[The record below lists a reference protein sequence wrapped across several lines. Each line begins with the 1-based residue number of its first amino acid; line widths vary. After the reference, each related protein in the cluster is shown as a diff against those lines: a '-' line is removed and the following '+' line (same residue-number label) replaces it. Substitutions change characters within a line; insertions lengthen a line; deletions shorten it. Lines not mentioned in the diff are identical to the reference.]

1 LEIFSDDNLHK
12 LLSTNTD
19 TGIGD
24 WSDMAGLIAP
34 KSEINRLLKDIS
46 DKKLSLEEIQNRIN
60 ELHANYAVYSFVW
73 VKSILEKQ
81 VGKPIGETEVII
93 SCIEN
98 WKKAVQTFEDMILR
112 DAKKEF
118 NSISKTGFGLD
129 GNDSDKQ
136 LDFENVRGNFE
147 ENVFVIETT
156 NKLKTDIEL
165 ANKILATLNN

>member
-1 LEIFSDDNLHK
+1 
-12 LLSTNTD
+12 
-19 TGIGD
+19 
-24 WSDMAGLIAP
+24 
-34 KSEINRLLKDIS
+34 
-46 DKKLSLEEIQNRIN
+46 
-60 ELHANYAVYSFVW
+60 LHANYAAYSFVW

-81 VGKPIGETEVII
+81 VGKPIGKTEVII

-147 ENVFVIETT
+147 DNSFIKETNNTLET
-156 NKLKTDIEL
+156 NIEL
-165 ANKILATLNN
+165 ANKILDKLNN

>member
-1 LEIFSDDNLHK
+1 
-12 LLSTNTD
+12 
-19 TGIGD
+19 
-24 WSDMAGLIAP
+24 
-34 KSEINRLLKDIS
+34 
-46 DKKLSLEEIQNRIN
+46 
-60 ELHANYAVYSFVW
+60 
-73 VKSILEKQ
+73 
-81 VGKPIGETEVII
+81 
-93 SCIEN
+93 
-98 WKKAVQTFEDMILR
+98 VQTFEDMILR
-112 DAKKEF
+112 DAKKVF